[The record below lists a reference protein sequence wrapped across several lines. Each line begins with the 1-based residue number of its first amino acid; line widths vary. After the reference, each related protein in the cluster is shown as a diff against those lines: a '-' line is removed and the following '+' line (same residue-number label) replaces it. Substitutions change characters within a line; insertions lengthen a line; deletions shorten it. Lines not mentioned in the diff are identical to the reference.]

1 MKTIAICL
9 TALFAST
16 PLFAATNGALVV
28 PNAAEMARL
37 CQQSIAQAKTKI
49 NALEKTPLAKVSVAN
64 TLGEWNRIN
73 QALDQIGGPAGL
85 LSEVSPSA
93 TVRAAAD
100 ACNLKMSALLSDV
113 LQSEALYSRFKAL
126 KSLDAIDS
134 EARAD
139 LLSNFEDRGV
149 NLPKEKRT
157 ELAAIFNKIEK
168 LQQDFSR
175 NMRDNQARISFSVA
189 ELKGVSASF
198 LETAKK
204 DAAGLYVLGFDYPEI
219 DAVMGYAENETT
231 RERYYTGR
239 MKIGGAAN
247 LQILKEVVELRKQIA
262 QLTGYPSYAAFAV
275 RNKMAATPEAVN
287 TFLADV
293 QARVATLEKSDI
305 EELRQEKAR
314 FTGKA
319 DSVLKRWDVQFYEE
333 QLKASRYQLD
343 QKQVRE
349 QFPTEPTIAWMMNVT
364 GTLYGVDFRPNAKLK
379 AWHKDVRAYD
389 VFDRT
394 SKKYL
399 SSFYLDLFPRDG
411 KYKHAAAFPVR
422 GVSTLSGQTPVS
434 VLVTNFSREGF
445 NQDELETLYHEFG
458 HIMHGVLS
466 KTRYTM
472 QAGTSVKRDFVEAP
486 SQMFEEW
493 ARRPEAGAL
502 FNATCSSCKP
512 IDPKLIAKMDDARRF
527 GRGLKYARQGL
538 YSAYDMALAAADAGD
553 PQAVWQEMEGKTPL
567 GYVAGTEFPG
577 TFGHIVGGYAAGY
590 YGYMWSEVLA
600 LDMLSAYGS
609 NVMDV
614 KQGKRYREL
623 ILENGGQRPAME
635 LVEEF
640 IGRKPNSDAFFQEIT
655 GQRGA
660 STKTAKQ

>member
-1 MKTIAICL
+1 MNKLAICISV
-9 TALFAST
+9 LFASA
-16 PLFAATNGALVV
+16 PLYAAQSGELLL
-28 PNAAEMARL
+28 PNAEQMVQS
-37 CQQSIAQAKTKI
+37 CQQGIDQAKSKITK
-49 NALEKTPLAKVSVAN
+49 LEKLPFNKVNAAN
-64 TLGEWNRIN
+64 TLAEWDRIN
-73 QALDQIGGPAGL
+73 QLADKIGGPAGL
-85 LSEVSPSA
+85 LSEVSPDSA
-93 TVRAAAD
+93 VRATAD
-100 ACNLKMSALLSDV
+100 ACNLKMSALMNDV
-113 LQSEALYSRFKAL
+113 LQSEALYSRFKVL
-126 KSLDAIDS
+126 KPKDAIDA

-139 LLSNFEDRGV
+139 ILNNFEDRGV
-149 NLPKEKRT
+149 NLSKAKRT
-157 ELAAIFNKIEK
+157 ELLAIFNKIEK

-175 NMRDNQARISFSVA
+175 NMRDNQAKISFSAA
-189 ELKGVSASF
+189 ELTGVAARF

-204 DAAGLYVLGFDYPEI
+204 DAAGQYVLGFDYPEI
-219 DAVMGYAENETT
+219 DAVMGYAESETT
-231 RERYYTGR
+231 RERYYIAR

-247 LQILKEVVELRKQIA
+247 LQILKEVVQLRQQLA
-262 QLTGYPSYAAFAV
+262 DLTGYPSYAAFAM

-287 TFLADV
+287 TFLSDV
-293 QARVATLEKSDI
+293 QSRVSELEKSDI

-319 DSVLKRWDVQFYEE
+319 DSQLKRWDVAFYEE

-364 GTLYGVDFRPNAKLK
+364 GTLYGVEFRPNAALK
-379 AWHKDVRAYD
+379 TWHSDVRAYD
-389 VFDRT
+389 VFDKA
-394 SKKYL
+394 SQKYL

-422 GVSTLSGQTPVS
+422 GVSVLGGQTPVS

-445 NQDELETLYHEFG
+445 NQYELETLFHEFG
-458 HIMHGVLS
+458 HVMHGVLS
-466 KTRYTM
+466 KTRYSM

-486 SQMFEEW
+486 SQMYEEW
-493 ARRPEAGAL
+493 ARRPEAEAL
-502 FNATCSSCKP
+502 FNDTCASCKP

-527 GRGLKYARQGL
+527 GRGLKYARQVL
-538 YSAYDMALAAADAGD
+538 YSAFDMALAAKNAGD

-600 LDMLSAYGS
+600 LDMLSAYGN

-623 ILENGGQRPAME
+623 ILENGGQRPAMQ

-640 IGRKPNSDAFFQEIT
+640 IGRKPNADAFFQEIS

-660 STKTAKQ
+660 STKTAKK

>member
-1 MKTIAICL
+1 MNKIAISL
-9 TALFAST
+9 AVFFSSA
-16 PLFAATNGALVV
+16 PLLAAQGGALLL
-28 PNAAEMARL
+28 PSAADIARQ
-37 CQQSIAQAKTKI
+37 CQQTISQAKEKMA
-49 NALEKTPLAKVSVAN
+49 ALEKLPLAKVNAAN

-73 QALDQIGGPAGL
+73 QNLDHFGGPMGL

-93 TVRAAAD
+93 PVRTAAD
-100 ACNLKMSALLSDV
+100 ACNLKMSALISEV
-113 LQSEALYSRFKAL
+113 LQSEALYNRFKAL
-126 KSLDAIDS
+126 KPKDAIDA
-134 EARAD
+134 EAKAD
-139 LLSNFEDRGV
+139 LLSYFEDRGV
-149 NLPKEKRT
+149 NLSKEKRK

-175 NMRDNQARISFSVA
+175 NMRDNQARISFMA
-189 ELKGVSASF
+189 EELKGVSASF
-198 LETAKK
+198 LESAKK
-204 DAAGLYVLGFDYPEI
+204 DAAGQYVLGFDYPEI
-219 DAVMGYAENETT
+219 DAVMGYAENEAS
-231 RERYYTGR
+231 RERYYIGR

-247 LQILKEVVELRKQIA
+247 LQILKEVVELRKKIA
-262 QLTGYPSYAAFAV
+262 QLAGYSSYAAFAI

-293 QARVATLEKSDI
+293 QTRVTALEKSDI
-305 EELRQEKAR
+305 EELRQEKIR

-333 QLKASRYQLD
+333 QLKARRYQLD

-364 GTLYGVDFRPNAKLK
+364 GTLYGVDFRPNAQLK
-379 AWHKDVRAYD
+379 TWHKEVRAYD
-389 VFDRT
+389 VFDRS

-422 GVSTLSGQTPVS
+422 GVSSLSGQTPVS

-445 NQDELETLYHEFG
+445 NQNELETLYHEFG

-472 QAGTSVKRDFVEAP
+472 HAGTSVKRDFVEAP
-486 SQMFEEW
+486 SQMYEEW
-493 ARRPEAGAL
+493 ARRPEAEAL
-502 FNATCSSCKP
+502 FNDTCSSCKP
-512 IDPKLIAKMDDARRF
+512 IDPQLIAKMDEARRF
-527 GRGLKYARQGL
+527 GRGLKYARQVL
-538 YSAYDMALAAADAGD
+538 YSAYDMALAAADAAD
-553 PQAVWQEMEGKTPL
+553 PLAVWQKMEGKTPL

-600 LDMLSAYGS
+600 LDMLSAFGS

-614 KQGKRYREL
+614 QQGKRYREL

-640 IGRKPNSDAFFQEIT
+640 IGRKPNADAFFQEIS
-655 GQRGA
+655 GQRGVA
-660 STKTAKQ
+660 AKAAE